1 MKYYLCHIVYV
12 LIGAGFTPTRLN
24 YTTCISV
31 RINRTTFCNSKVW
44 SEFEQYN
51 LNLPMFY
58 SPLRG
63 HMQPSVEKGT
73 PWLLHVQQA
82 SVHMVRCSTGL
93 SKERGLPGVHVE
105 QSRSGKEYSFNTL
118 QSNIHSV
125 SIKRMK
131 LDKLFKRRM

>member
-1 MKYYLCHIVYV
+1 M
-12 LIGAGFTPTRLN
+12 GFTPTRLN

-31 RINRTTFCNSKVW
+31 RIYRTTFCNSKVW
-44 SEFEQYN
+44 SEFEQYS

-105 QSRSGKEYSFNTL
+105 QSRSGKELVFLIRYNQIFILWVLRMICSNFN
-118 QSNIHSV
+118 QV
-125 SIKRMK
+125 K
-131 LDKLFKRRM
+131 LDQLLKRRM

>member
-1 MKYYLCHIVYV
+1 
-12 LIGAGFTPTRLN
+12 
-24 YTTCISV
+24 
-31 RINRTTFCNSKVW
+31 
-44 SEFEQYN
+44 
-51 LNLPMFY
+51 MFY

-105 QSRSGKEYSFNTL
+105 QSRSGAGIAE
-118 QSNIHSV
+118 HPPPDPDSV
-125 SIKRMK
+125 HEE
-131 LDKLFKRRM
+131 LVAGAVPQ

>member
-1 MKYYLCHIVYV
+1 M
-12 LIGAGFTPTRLN
+12 GFTPTRLN
-24 YTTCISV
+24 YTTYISV
-31 RINRTTFCNSKVW
+31 RIYRTTFCNSKVW

-105 QSRSGKEYSFNTL
+105 QSRSGKELVFLIRYNQIFILWVLRMICSNFN
-118 QSNIHSV
+118 QV
-125 SIKRMK
+125 K
-131 LDKLFKRRM
+131 LDQLLKRRM